1 MCATMKAMAMTEEI
15 SIYMK
20 AVLLRL
26 KSQAREKGSI
36 RVENLPTFYF
46 RFLYKGHQVLVLFV
60 FFFWH
65 FTELSW
71 SLVEKRQKRIK

>member
-1 MCATMKAMAMTEEI
+1 MFAFYHSIENTAKMRPSIKAMTMTEEI

-36 RVENLPTFYF
+36 RVENLPALYF
-46 RFLYKGHQVLVLFV
+46 RFLYKGHQVLILFV
-60 FFFWH
+60 FF
-65 FTELSW
+65 LSFY
-71 SLVEKRQKRIK
+71 